1 MHPFFEK
8 KWFTLL
14 CAELL
19 LLLFLLLPSSLVHAE
34 ASRLDRVLAAKE
46 LRVCIWP
53 DYYGISYRNPK
64 TRQLSGLDVEFAG
77 DFAKSLGVG
86 LRFVDSSFPQLA
98 DNLLKDRC
106 DLTMHGVGI
115 TPQRLAV
122 IEFSQ
127 PYMRSDIFAIT
138 TKSNAVIKSWS
149 DLDQPG
155 RVIAVQAGTVMV
167 EVMQANSKHAKIV
180 VVTPP
185 ATRQSEVESGR
196 ADAFMTDFP
205 FSRRML
211 DTTDWARLITPPGS
225 FHMTDYAAAFA
236 PGDKSLQEKF
246 NQLIQASK
254 KNGRLK
260 AIASK
265 YKLESMMIVQ

>member
-1 MHPFFEK
+1 MHPILAK
-8 KWFTLL
+8 KKVVLFYAWLL
-14 CAELL
+14 PLL
-19 LLLFLLLPSSLVHAE
+19 LLVQPPHAH
-34 ASRLDRVLAAKE
+34 ASRLDKVLAAKE
-46 LRVCIWP
+46 LRVCIWS

-64 TRQLSGLDVEFAG
+64 TRQLSGLDVEFAA

-98 DNLLKDRC
+98 DNLINDRC
-106 DLTMHGVGI
+106 DLAMHGVGI
-115 TPQRLAV
+115 TPQRSAILG
-122 IEFSQ
+122 FSQ

-138 TKSNAVIKSWS
+138 TKNNAVIKTWG

-167 EVMQANSKHAKIV
+167 EVMQANSKQAKIV

-211 DTTDWARLITPPGS
+211 DTTDWARLITPPRT
-225 FHMTDYAAAFA
+225 FHMTDLCC
-236 PGDKSLQEKF
+236 G
-246 NQLIQASK
+246 IRT
-254 KNGRLK
+254 GRYIT
-260 AIASK
+260 ARQTQSINS
-265 YKLESMMIVQ
+265 SQ

>member
-1 MHPFFEK
+1 MHANFAKNILF
-8 KWFTLL
+8 L
-14 CAELL
+14 CAGLL
-19 LLLFLLLPSSLVHAE
+19 TAPLLHAQ
-34 ASRLDRVLAAKE
+34 ATQLDKVIAAKE
-46 LRVCIWP
+46 IRVCIWP

-64 TRQLSGLDVEFAG
+64 TRQLSGLDVEFAD

-86 LRFVDSSFPQLA
+86 LRFVDRSFPQLA
-98 DNLLKDRC
+98 DNLLNDRC
-106 DLTMHGVGI
+106 DLAMHGVGI
-115 TPQRLAV
+115 TPQRSAAV
-122 IEFSQ
+122 SFSQ

-138 TKSNAVIKSWS
+138 TKSNAVIKGWA

-185 ATRQSEVESGR
+185 ATRQSEVEAGR

-211 DTTDWARLITPPGS
+211 DTTDWARLIEPPKT
-225 FHMTDYAAAFA
+225 FHVTNYAAAFA
-236 PGDKSLQEKF
+236 PGDKSLQDKL
-246 NQLIQASK
+246 NQLIQVSK
-254 KNGRLK
+254 KNGRLQ
-260 AIASK
+260 AIARK
-265 YKLESMMIVQ
+265 YKLEPMVISE